1 MAARNAAVEA
11 ATALYQ
17 QLPRLDR
24 ILTPRETTLVC
35 NVATKVAS
43 LAANPP
49 SHPVNLY
56 TVERNQTTGNWRKP
70 RYSARQQ
77 AVLRKAQLL
86 SQSHGAGVLPLGNLP
101 GPATEHKPLRT
112 KLPKLPKDQRAK
124 AEREAKIQERL
135 AAMDKTMEE
144 WRRQKAIDKAK
155 LKSDLPF

>member
-86 SQSHGAGVLPLGNLP
+86 SQSHGAG
-101 GPATEHKPLRT
+101 HKPLRT